1 MKRTKI
7 ICTLGPSTDNVD
19 TLVKLINAGMDVARL
34 NFSHGNKEERDA
46 RIALIRQ
53 AREITGKDIPI
64 LLDTK
69 GIKIRT
75 GYVEGYTEENKKAT
89 IELKKGPLT
98 FVCDAKAAKS
108 GATSTAQRIYI
119 DYEDLPSQIKVGQ
132 RILLDDGLVAT
143 EVTGILGNEIAVKV
157 LNEGKIVS
165 RRSVNL
171 PGVRL
176 TMEALTEQDKED
188 ILYGLTHDI
197 DFIALSFVKRMS
209 DVVKARKF
217 LDEHNASHVMIIAKI
232 ENQEGVENLDEIL
245 AVSDGLMVARGDM
258 ALEIPFEQVPVIQK
272 RMISKALAARK
283 IVITA
288 TQMLHS
294 MIKEPTPTRAE
305 VSDIFNA
312 IEDSTSCIMLSGETA
327 NGDYPE
333 EAVRTMS
340 TVAQSSEAAYNYQA
354 KFFSTPF
361 DSYGH
366 VTTSICHAAVG
377 TAYQVR
383 AKSIIA
389 YSESGLTARRLSSLR
404 PGIPVTVISNNK
416 RVLRQ
421 CHLLWGVEPTYHE
434 SISSPEELFNT
445 ALRIAKNLEDG
456 DSIVVIAGSSV
467 GISGSTNALRVMAKG
482 NVVLRGSPMMKLHA
496 TGPVRICKDAAE
508 AEKMQQGDVLV
519 VYRLY
524 PDMEPY
530 MRKASAILLS
540 GTEYDD
546 HTMVK
551 AQSLEIP
558 IIIDVQGVS
567 ARVTNGMIVHVLG
580 EKGVVLK
587 EN

>member
-7 ICTLGPSTDNVD
+7 ICTLGPSTDNVE
-19 TLVKLINAGMDVARL
+19 TLVKLMNAGMDVARL

-46 RIALIRQ
+46 RIALIQ
-53 AREITGKDIPI
+53 KARELTGKDIPI

-98 FVCDAKAAKS
+98 FVCDAKASKS
-108 GATSTAQRIYI
+108 GGSSTAQRIYI
-119 DYEDLPSQIKVGQ
+119 DYEDLPTQIKVGQ
-132 RILLDDGLVAT
+132 RILLDDGLIAT
-143 EVTGILGNEIAVKV
+143 EVTSISGKEIVVKV

-171 PGVRL
+171 PGVKL
-176 TMEALTEQDKED
+176 TMEALTVQDKED

-197 DFIALSFVKRMS
+197 DFVALSFVKRMS
-209 DVVKARKF
+209 DVVEARKF
-217 LDEHNASHVMIIAKI
+217 LDAHNASHVMIIAKI

-258 ALEIPFEQVPVIQK
+258 ALEIPYELVPVIQK

-333 EAVRTMS
+333 EAVKTMS
-340 TVAQSSEAAYNYQA
+340 TVAQSSEKVYDYQS
-354 KFFSTPF
+354 KFFATPF

-366 VTTSICHAAVG
+366 VTTSVCHAAVG
-377 TAYQVR
+377 TSYQVR
-383 AKSIIA
+383 AKEIIA

-421 CHLLWGVEPTYHE
+421 CHMLWGVEPKYHE
-434 SISSPEELFNT
+434 SISSPEELFTT
-445 ALRIAKNLEDG
+445 ALRVAKIEDG
-456 DSIVVIAGSSV
+456 DNIVVIAGSSV
-467 GISGSTNALRVMAKG
+467 GLSGSTNSLRVMTRG
-482 NVVLRGSPMMKLHA
+482 NVILRGSSMMLVRSS
-496 TGPVRICKDAAE
+496 GRVRICKDVAD
-508 AEKMQQGDVLV
+508 AEKLEQGEVLV

-530 MRKASAILLS
+530 MQRASAILLS
-540 GTEYDD
+540 GTEYYGD
-546 HTMVK
+546 TMLK
-551 AQSLEIP
+551 AQALKIP

-567 ARVTNGMIVHVLG
+567 ARLANGMLVEVLG
-580 EKGVVLK
+580 EKGVVIK
-587 EN
+587 RS